1 MVVAITE
8 SVKQV
13 GLIIYLI
20 INPRAFTGVMIG
32 MKVGI
37 MLMSDRGPD
46 DKPWDWRKHLQE
58 CKRHGVEMVDLFE
71 FMLGSIKLKP
81 TDANGILKEIGL
93 GTSVFGVPTDLVS
106 PDIKVREKSIRMIK
120 YGVEVCRKLEIGHL
134 FSHGGQHNNKGEEAL
149 ARYIDGLS
157 QAADIANSAGL
168 TLSIENAGTLCHT
181 DKELLRCIK
190 AVNRPN
196 MKVTFDGGNFILAGS
211 DPHKAAEL
219 LASKVVHVHAKS
231 FEPASASERISA
243 ERSFKYCP
251 IGKGLVDYRR
261 ICGILTSV
269 GFDGCV
275 SFEPEGGEN
284 SKWYQSLDTLTRI
297 VKG

>member
-1 MVVAITE
+1 M
-8 SVKQV
+8 
-13 GLIIYLI
+13 
-20 INPRAFTGVMIG
+20 G

-58 CKRHGVEMVDLFE
+58 CKKHGVEMVDLFE
-71 FMLGSIKLKP
+71 FMLGGIGLKP
-81 TDANGILKEIGL
+81 TDANRVLKEIGL

-106 PDIKVREKSIRMIK
+106 PDAKVRGRSIDMIK
-120 YGVEVCRKLEIGHL
+120 YGVEVCRRLDIGHL
-134 FSHGGQHNNKGEEAL
+134 LSHGGQHTNKGDAAL
-149 ARYIDGLS
+149 ERYIDGLS

-181 DKELLRCIK
+181 GEELLRCIR

-231 FEPASASERISA
+231 FEPAQSIRERPF
-243 ERSFKYCP
+243 RDRPYKYCP
-251 IGKGLVDYRR
+251 IGHGLVDYRKIR
-261 ICGILTSV
+261 DTLV
-269 GFDGCV
+269 AAGFEGCL

-284 SKWYQSLDTLTRI
+284 SRWYQSLDTLTEI

>member
-1 MVVAITE
+1 MA
-8 SVKQV
+8 
-13 GLIIYLI
+13 
-20 INPRAFTGVMIG
+20 MG

-58 CKRHGVEMVDLFE
+58 CKRRGVEIVDLFE

-81 TDANGILKEIGL
+81 ADANRVLKELGL
-93 GTSVFGVPTDLVS
+93 STSVFGVPTDLVS
-106 PDIKVREKSIRMIK
+106 PDAKVRGKSIDMIK
-120 YGVEVCRKLEIGHL
+120 YGVEVCRQLEIGHL
-134 FSHGGQHNNKGEEAL
+134 LSHGGQHTNKGEAAL
-149 ARYIDGLS
+149 ERYVDGLS

-181 DKELLRCIK
+181 GEELFRCIRS
-190 AVNRPN
+190 VNRPN

-231 FEPASASERISA
+231 FEPAPGIRERPFKD
-243 ERSFKYCP
+243 RPYKYCP
-251 IGKGLVDYRR
+251 IGHGLVDYHKIRD
-261 ICGILTSV
+261 ILAAA
-269 GFDGCV
+269 GFDGCF

-284 SKWYQSLDTLTRI
+284 SKWYQSLDTLTEI